1 MHMHRVCPPN
11 ILAQFAAELG
21 KGVAMGLMVWGP
33 LANPTVLQGGVGDRE
48 SKQGYCLGGAHQKV
62 PLRVVFL
69 TYSNTLLLTVCVLR
83 LSIKTPRLAE

>member
-1 MHMHRVCPPN
+1 VHAQGLPN
-11 ILAQFAAELG
+11 VSAQFAAELG

-48 SKQGYCLGGAHQKV
+48 SKQGYCLGGARQKV

-69 TYSNTLLLTVCVLR
+69 TYYCT
-83 LSIKTPRLAE
+83 